1 MLFRRGGSCVLRAL
15 AEGGGVGLNLTRANH
30 VLHYDRW
37 WNPAVENQATD
48 RAFRIGQHKNVQVH
62 KLICQGT
69 LEERIDELI
78 ERKKACPSRS
88 SAPARTG

>member
-1 MLFRRGGSCVLRAL
+1 M
-15 AEGGGVGLNLTRANH
+15 
-30 VLHYDRW
+30 HYDRW

-48 RAFRIGQHKNVQVH
+48 RAFRIGQLKNVRVH

-78 ERKKACPSRS
+78 ERKKNLSEQVVGS
-88 SAPARTG
+88 GENWLTEMSDHELKELIELQNQDWM